1 MFKKLTRN
9 MISMILPSFQAI
21 FIRKISNSLPLL
33 PNSRE
38 KTLLSNAITMLIVF
52 FWPKNIK
59 VNKQTKSYIKM

>member
-38 KTLLSNAITMLIVF
+38 KTLLSNAITLNAYSILLA
-52 FWPKNIK
+52 KK
-59 VNKQTKSYIKM
+59 YKSKQTNKKLY